1 MFSHLKKTF
10 AAFLAIA
17 VLLPASVPSASAASV
32 NGIAVSVKTADPLS
46 KYSKFDRTK
55 TMTVKEFFTVIFDVL
70 AQYENVP
77 KSSSYVKL
85 DYSNV
90 FPGTPFYAS
99 MQKGVYLDLVENSKS
114 AVPLRKTATEGMFSS
129 VIERLTGQALAATPG
144 KKLTYGVLFDTV
156 SDLYDQNVAVEES
169 IADASNYAILNDAYL
184 KLKNEYYDASKVGDD
199 NLLQ

>member
-1 MFSHLKKTF
+1 
-10 AAFLAIA
+10 
-17 VLLPASVPSASAASV
+17 
-32 NGIAVSVKTADPLS
+32 
-46 KYSKFDRTK
+46 
-55 TMTVKEFFTVIFDVL
+55 MTVKEFFTVTFDVL

-77 KSSSYVKL
+77 KSSSYVRL

-99 MQKGVYLDLVENSKS
+99 MQKGVYLNLVENSKGTI
-114 AVPLRKTATEGMFSS
+114 PLRKAATEGMFSS

-184 KLKNEYYDASKVGDD
+184 KLKNEYYDASKVGDAA
-199 NLLQ
+199 LLQ